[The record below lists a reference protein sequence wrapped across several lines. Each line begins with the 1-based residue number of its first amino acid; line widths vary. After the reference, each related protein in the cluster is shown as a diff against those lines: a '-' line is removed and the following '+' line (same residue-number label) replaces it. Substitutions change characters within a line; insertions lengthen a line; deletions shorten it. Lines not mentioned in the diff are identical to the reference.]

1 MSLKNTTQD
10 WGSLARF
17 LHWSSALLIIATA
30 IIGLTMEDI
39 DVPTV
44 YKLHKSLGL
53 TVLLLVAARMIWRL
67 LDRRPAYPASMPK
80 AQRLLSDLAHLA
92 LYVGMIALPVSG
104 WIMNSAGKRPLPLEW
119 FGLFP
124 VPPISGPNPDLRH
137 LAHEVHEV
145 GFYIAAALLAVHVL
159 AALKHHFVD
168 RDHTLSGMTP
178 GVSPLPPKE

>member
-53 TVLLLVAARMIWRL
+53 TVLLLVAVRMIWRL

-80 AQRLLSDLAHLA
+80 HSDCCLTWPIWRC
-92 LYVGMIALPVSG
+92 M
-104 WIMNSAGKRPLPLEW
+104 SA
-119 FGLFP
+119 
-124 VPPISGPNPDLRH
+124 
-137 LAHEVHEV
+137 
-145 GFYIAAALLAVHVL
+145 
-159 AALKHHFVD
+159 
-168 RDHTLSGMTP
+168 
-178 GVSPLPPKE
+178 